1 MRSSPPLL
9 HASASPLGPA
19 SFDGTPAADLSTP
32 TTPPAIPQR
41 PSGRFGVPS
50 TPSSASDTS
59 QRSPPAGIEWDGR
72 SVIVNLAQLSQ
83 AAAHSPYIQETLDL
97 LVGAGLAEHGVL
109 YNTRPDGDSRRW
121 IWIPTLDGLSEDEGD
136 SPIGPGGCLNEAD
149 VHEAQQNIAPVL
161 LETVRPTTP
170 STHTSARRNQRA
182 APQSLAIRTPVAPR
196 RTQGPSGS
204 AASPSMSDRTTMA
217 EAGPAASTT
226 PRDVS
231 VDHHWSAAEDGS
243 RGVPNVSDEPLAG
256 PSTARPRVSNSSRP
270 RKKVKA
276 CGPEE
281 ERVVE
286 AENAGPSTRRQ
297 DPPQLPLSPSP
308 AVRVAPARSRSPSE
322 SPRPTRRARV
332 ISPSASTAYYSVESS
347 PESSPSQIPPAPRP
361 PTIGATASR
370 SSRTATTSRAAHDN
384 QAFGLR
390 RRTQTASSAVTPA
403 SASTAR
409 ASSPFRRI
417 AERERAR
424 SNVSPYEVA
433 ARSRGFRSSSEDL
446 AQDLMRR
453 CSTAGL
459 PTSPG
464 PPAFGRA
471 ALFHAPSRPPVSRPV
486 LPRPPIL
493 APASRPILQS
503 ANPEMSASG
512 GLAALSQAAEEY
524 SLPSV
529 TGPSNWER
537 GSPSRPSA
545 STPVAHGPEHSST
558 WSAPGPRPPSLTLS
572 ATLSTSTDM
581 SSERSL
587 EPDMFPPPP
596 YSPAGPNAVYVQA
609 PPHRRR
615 PSRRRAAAVAAVAA
629 AAQGNAAPEFQ
640 MGFGHMVFGS
650 RGP

>member
-226 PRDVS
+226 PRNVS
-231 VDHHWSAAEDGS
+231 VDHHRSAAEDGS

-256 PSTARPRVSNSSRP
+256 PSTARPRMSNSSRP

-276 CGPEE
+276 GGPEE
-281 ERVVE
+281 ERVVG

-370 SSRTATTSRAAHDN
+370 SSRTATTSTIKRSVSAAAPRPQARRSLQRLRPPRAHRRPSGALPSVRGRGRMSRRTRWRR
-384 QAFGLR
+384 APGASGAAAKTLR
-390 RRTQTASSAVTPA
+390 RISCGGAQPPGSRPRLALPPLAGQLSSTLPHGRRFPA
-403 SASTAR
+403 RFCLGRQFLRPRLA
-409 ASSPFRRI
+409 
-417 AERERAR
+417 
-424 SNVSPYEVA
+424 
-433 ARSRGFRSSSEDL
+433 RSSS
-446 AQDLMRR
+446 RPIPR
-453 CSTAGL
+453 CQHL
-459 PTSPG
+459 
-464 PPAFGRA
+464 A
-471 ALFHAPSRPPVSRPV
+471 ALPRS
-486 LPRPPIL
+486 PRPPRNT
-493 APASRPILQS
+493 PF
-503 ANPEMSASG
+503 
-512 GLAALSQAAEEY
+512 
-524 SLPSV
+524 LP
-529 TGPSNWER
+529 
-537 GSPSRPSA
+537 
-545 STPVAHGPEHSST
+545 
-558 WSAPGPRPPSLTLS
+558 
-572 ATLSTSTDM
+572 
-581 SSERSL
+581 
-587 EPDMFPPPP
+587 
-596 YSPAGPNAVYVQA
+596 
-609 PPHRRR
+609 
-615 PSRRRAAAVAAVAA
+615 
-629 AAQGNAAPEFQ
+629 
-640 MGFGHMVFGS
+640 
-650 RGP
+650 